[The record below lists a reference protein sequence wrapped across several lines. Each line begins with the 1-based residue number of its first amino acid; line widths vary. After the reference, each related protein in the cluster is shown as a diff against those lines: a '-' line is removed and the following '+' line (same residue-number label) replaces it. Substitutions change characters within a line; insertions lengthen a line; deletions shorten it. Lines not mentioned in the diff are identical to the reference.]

1 MKLGRATSALL
12 QSVAIKPKKRLSSV
26 FFSFSYVQNQG
37 NTAYITVSVS
47 KKVAPLSVD
56 RNRAKRR
63 VREAITWASPTL
75 TSPIIGV
82 ISLNKAVF
90 TASFGDIKAE
100 MTRMFSAI
108 A

>member
-1 MKLGRATSALL
+1 M
-12 QSVAIKPKKRLSSV
+12 
-26 FFSFSYVQNQG
+26 
-37 NTAYITVSVS
+37 S

-63 VREAITWASPTL
+63 VREALTQASPTL

-82 ISLNKAVF
+82 ISLNKTVF
-90 TASFGDIKAE
+90 TAPFSDIKAE